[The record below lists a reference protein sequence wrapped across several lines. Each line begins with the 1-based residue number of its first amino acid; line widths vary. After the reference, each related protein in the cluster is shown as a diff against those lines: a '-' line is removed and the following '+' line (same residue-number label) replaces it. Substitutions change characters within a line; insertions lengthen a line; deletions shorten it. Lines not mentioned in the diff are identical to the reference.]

1 MKTFKKS
8 IYVFC
13 LLIILTTSTKAQV
26 GIGTTNPNAS
36 AQLDVSSTSKGFL
49 PPRMI
54 ASQRAAISSPVA
66 GLMVYQTDGI
76 KGLYY
81 YDGISWIFIITQ
93 SSLDLKAPLASPTF
107 TGTVNGITSTMVG
120 LGNVNNTTDAN
131 KPISTATQSAL
142 NLKAPLASPTFTG
155 IVNGITSSMVGLGNV
170 DNTTDANK
178 PISTATQSA
187 LNLKAPLASPTF
199 TGTVNGITSTM
210 VGLGNVDNT
219 TDANKPISTA
229 TQSAL
234 NLKAPL
240 ASPIFTGTPTLPTG
254 TIGVTQS
261 AGNNTTALATT
272 EFVKSAVS
280 VGSTT
285 THTIGESFGGG
296 KVFYVSTDGLHGLI
310 AETVDIVNT
319 YWHDAFNKIS
329 ERSNHSP
336 EGSLFFDWRLPTRF
350 ELNQLWSNRLTAFPG
365 LPNGGFASNLYWTS
379 NEYYKQFEADP
390 NNWAWYQ
397 SFTDG
402 SREGAVKSVYSGRH
416 VRAIRSF

>member
-120 LGNVNNTTDAN
+120 LGNVN
-131 KPISTATQSAL
+131 
-142 NLKAPLASPTFTG
+142 
-155 IVNGITSSMVGLGNV
+155 
-170 DNTTDANK
+170 
-178 PISTATQSA
+178 
-187 LNLKAPLASPTF
+187 
-199 TGTVNGITSTM
+199 
-210 VGLGNVDNT
+210 NT